1 MLGERFYFN
10 LAGSKMLEDTLGL
23 PFPSELAAFRSA
35 QTLAKEIAETRPLL
49 GGTTCVVVT
58 RKSSVEEFYVSIDRA
73 ATATMPTDYPSGDR
87 TRSPA

>member
-49 GGTTCVVVT
+49 GGQPAWL
-58 RKSSVEEFYVSIDRA
+58 SRA
-73 ATATMPTDYPSGDR
+73 RALSKNFT
-87 TRSPA
+87 